1 MHAASLA
8 RFDPRHPPLAL
19 PPPMQAEAYAE
30 AMNQA
35 IADAVAAEAQRDAA
49 VARVAELTRP
59 PVCDNA
65 GHPIAEMIYA
75 RLLQDFPGI
84 ARNEHKA
91 IHIRL
96 EMNSARTDLD
106 GESME
111 SIRAYCEDV
120 ESIFFIEANEGA
132 AILRQAI
139 EDDGLNA
146 STPRK
151 LLAGPQTYIF
161 DDIEYWSNPNVN
173 PNDDDFIG
181 LYVLWKD
188 ANGEQYSIP
197 FGF

>member
-1 MHAASLA
+1 M
-8 RFDPRHPPLAL
+8 
-19 PPPMQAEAYAE
+19 
-30 AMNQA
+30 
-35 IADAVAAEAQRDAA
+35 
-49 VARVAELTRP
+49 
-59 PVCDNA
+59 CDNA

-111 SIRAYCEDV
+111 SIEAYCEDV
-120 ESIFFIEANEGA
+120 EAIFGIAANEGA

-146 STPRK
+146 ESTPRE

-161 DDIEYWSNPNVN
+161 DDIEYWSC
-173 PNDDDFIG
+173 NDDDFIG
-181 LYVLWKD
+181 VYVLWKD
-188 ANGEQYSIP
+188 ANGEQYSTQGY
-197 FGF
+197 F

>member
-59 PVCDNA
+59 PACDNA

-91 IHIRL
+91 INIRL

-111 SIRAYCEDV
+111 SNEAYCDDV
-120 ESIFFIEANEGA
+120 EAIFGIEANEGA
-132 AILRQAI
+132 TILRLAI
-139 EDDGLNA
+139 DGGA
-146 STPRK
+146 VRQ
-151 LLAGPQTYIF
+151 LACAGGA
-161 DDIEYWSNPNVN
+161 E
-173 PNDDDFIG
+173 
-181 LYVLWKD
+181 LM
-188 ANGEQYSIP
+188 GEEGSAGTKGCLQVDQP
-197 FGF
+197 WGRAGGVVC